1 MDTTENAPALPAE
14 PRSVQESIALPT
26 DYPARGGV
34 PQCIAAAAKPVL
46 LAPGIWEV
54 QAGLGMEAF
63 WCIHGPEEVTK
74 YNFRPANKR
83 QGKARTRK
91 KVALAVVHQ
100 FHSLYRTA
108 AEVVSPGKG
117 VGAGQ
122 VRLGWS
128 GTCSCCHEEAHV

>member
-14 PRSVQESIALPT
+14 PRSAQESIALPT

-91 KVALAVVHQ
+91 KVPLAAVHQ

-108 AEVVSPGKG
+108 ADTLTLTQRPSCPMVVPP
-117 VGAGQ
+117 AQ
-122 VRLGWS
+122 
-128 GTCSCCHEEAHV
+128 AHV

>member
-63 WCIHGPEEVTK
+63 WCIYGPEEVTK
-74 YNFRPANKR
+74 YNFRPWPGAAITFIEFCLQGVLPVLLRANGR
-83 QGKARTRK
+83 ATSCWLACTDLNSNIRSRK
-91 KVALAVVHQ
+91 TVN
-100 FHSLYRTA
+100 T
-108 AEVVSPGKG
+108 
-117 VGAGQ
+117 
-122 VRLGWS
+122 
-128 GTCSCCHEEAHV
+128 